1 MAARAPT
8 LRTGSPPPSSSSPSS
23 SPKTSSKAHRS
34 TSPHST
40 TKKLGTLSPTG
51 MMAASGAG
59 ISSGVAGPGHSPT
72 IVLRSLDSEGESPR
86 GEGEGRADVE
96 CEVTDIL
103 RRYSHVGGKAVS
115 IKDFDLLKVLGKGS
129 FGKVMLVRFKGS
141 RELHAMKTLRKEAL
155 IRRSQLAHT
164 STERYILQ
172 HIHHPFLMKLSYAFQ
187 TKQKLYM

>member
-1 MAARAPT
+1 MGNKLDFPSHGAHTTATACTDGGGDRTMAARAPT

-115 IKDFDLLKVLGKGS
+115 IKDFDLLKVCLFVLVVRRERGREGKKEGDS
-129 FGKVMLVRFKGS
+129 
-141 RELHAMKTLRKEAL
+141 HA
-155 IRRSQLAHT
+155 RSG
-164 STERYILQ
+164 
-172 HIHHPFLMKLSYAFQ
+172 
-187 TKQKLYM
+187 

>member
-115 IKDFDLLKVLGKGS
+115 IKDFDLLKVCLFVLVVRRERGREGKKEGDS
-129 FGKVMLVRFKGS
+129 
-141 RELHAMKTLRKEAL
+141 HA
-155 IRRSQLAHT
+155 RSG
-164 STERYILQ
+164 
-172 HIHHPFLMKLSYAFQ
+172 
-187 TKQKLYM
+187 